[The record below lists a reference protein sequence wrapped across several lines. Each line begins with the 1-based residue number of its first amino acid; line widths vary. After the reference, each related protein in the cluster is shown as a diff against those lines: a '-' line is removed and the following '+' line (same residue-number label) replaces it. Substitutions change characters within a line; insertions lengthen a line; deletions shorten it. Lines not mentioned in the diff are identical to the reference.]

1 MAHCEVLMNNSDC
14 VAPLSEANGTKVGRI
29 KTTCYACGM
38 PACTRCSSTAKPKE
52 LTGKSPT
59 LRPWRG
65 QRICND
71 CRSQHDLPMVGR
83 DYEGV

>member
-14 VAPLSEANGTKVGRI
+14 VAPLSEADGTTAGRI

-38 PACTRCSSTAKPKE
+38 PACTRDSRKVKPGE
-52 LTGKSPT
+52 LTGKSPS
-59 LRPWRG
+59 LRTWRG

-71 CRSQHDLPMVGR
+71 CRSQNDLPMVGT